1 MKVLLFTFVFFI
13 NGILQVFSQNCAE
26 APTPALKIVC
36 EQIHR
41 WDKNARSAPPV
52 TTKIALPP
60 AIPGGFGPMI
70 AAELAPIASS
80 PSQCMDL
87 GCLCQYIGGN
97 GQQGSNFCT
106 LNNGQP
112 LRKAL
117 RKDYRMLSDDERARF
132 HAAIRQLKNSGEYD
146 RLAVVH
152 SQFAES
158 GGAHSGPA
166 FLPWH
171 REFIKRFEIAL
182 RLVDPLVA
190 LPYWD
195 STLDSVLPNSK
206 DSILWSDELMGRS
219 DAQGQVATGFLVNW
233 RTLAG
238 RPNIRRAIGA
248 QGSLFTE
255 AEIAFVMRQT
265 SIENVLAYTAP
276 QQGCN
281 MKTEWNVL
289 EYTHGNIH
297 IYVGGD
303 MLDQSTSANDPI
315 FFLHHSFVD
324 FIWELWRQQRQ
335 TRNERENA
343 FPLDMQQCSSANH
356 FGAALM
362 RPFEPWRN
370 TDGLSNKYT
379 DNMYEYAPRPTCGGG
394 RDCGSKYLF
403 CDMSHGNPRC
413 SSKIRVGAQCT
424 AWIAGENPC
433 YNGMC
438 QGGVCVA
445 VAAPITQPPSIATT
459 RAPVV
464 QQASQNCYNEQE
476 CCGHWAVAGECSR
489 NPGYMNAWCKASCS
503 KCKPNYDIRLECGNR
518 HPSCVKW
525 SAAGEC
531 AKNPYWMAEN
541 CRKSCNR
548 CGTTRA
554 QICSGSVQ
562 QATTPKPRPAKCDSP
577 GCFNENICCQ
587 LWGVQGQCSSNA

>member
-1 MKVLLFTFVFFI
+1 
-13 NGILQVFSQNCAE
+13 
-26 APTPALKIVC
+26 
-36 EQIHR
+36 
-41 WDKNARSAPPV
+41 
-52 TTKIALPP
+52 
-60 AIPGGFGPMI
+60 
-70 AAELAPIASS
+70 
-80 PSQCMDL
+80 
-87 GCLCQYIGGN
+87 
-97 GQQGSNFCT
+97 
-106 LNNGQP
+106 
-112 LRKAL
+112 
-117 RKDYRMLSDDERARF
+117 
-132 HAAIRQLKNSGEYD
+132 
-146 RLAVVH
+146 
-152 SQFAES
+152 
-158 GGAHSGPA
+158 
-166 FLPWH
+166 
-171 REFIKRFEIAL
+171 
-182 RLVDPLVA
+182 
-190 LPYWD
+190 
-195 STLDSVLPNSK
+195 
-206 DSILWSDELMGRS
+206 
-219 DAQGQVATGFLVNW
+219 
-233 RTLAG
+233 
-238 RPNIRRAIGA
+238 
-248 QGSLFTE
+248 
-255 AEIAFVMRQT
+255 MRQT

-394 RDCGSKYLF
+394 GDCGSKYLF

-445 VAAPITQPPSIATT
+445 VAAPITQPPPIATT

-464 QQASQNCYNEQE
+464 QQAS
-476 CCGHWAVAGECSR
+476 VR
-489 NPGYMNAWCKASCS
+489 
-503 KCKPNYDIRLECGNR
+503 ILFLRL
-518 HPSCVKW
+518 
-525 SAAGEC
+525 
-531 AKNPYWMAEN
+531 
-541 CRKSCNR
+541 
-548 CGTTRA
+548 
-554 QICSGSVQ
+554 
-562 QATTPKPRPAKCDSP
+562 
-577 GCFNENICCQ
+577 
-587 LWGVQGQCSSNA
+587 